1 MSGPL
6 PAYSD
11 HQRLLD
17 LWRGRLLEARQNYN
31 RVVTEAKTTTVGNGD
46 TVKTFRAE
54 YLRVLHIF
62 TELVISGK
70 SPEE

>member
-1 MSGPL
+1 
-6 PAYSD
+6 
-11 HQRLLD
+11 

-31 RVVTEAKTTTVGNGD
+31 RVVTEAEAKTTTVGSGD

-54 YLRVLHIF
+54 YMRILHIF